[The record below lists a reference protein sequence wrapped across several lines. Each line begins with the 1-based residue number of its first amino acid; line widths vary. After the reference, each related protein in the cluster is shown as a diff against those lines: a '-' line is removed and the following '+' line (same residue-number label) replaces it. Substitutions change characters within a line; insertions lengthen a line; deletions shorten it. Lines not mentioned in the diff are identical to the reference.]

1 MAMVAG
7 AIANHGVLVR
17 PYVVQKIL
25 SPGGGV
31 LLKRHPDKL
40 GRPIKPQT
48 AAELTSMM
56 EAVVTGG
63 TGTAAQIPGV
73 QVAGKTGTAETGV
86 PGRYNGWFISFA
98 PADHPK
104 VAVAV
109 VVENGGF
116 GGHSAAPI
124 AKALMQAI
132 LGRS

>member
-1 MAMVAG
+1 
-7 AIANHGVLVR
+7 
-17 PYVVQKIL
+17 
-25 SPGGGV
+25 
-31 LLKRHPDKL
+31 LKRHPDKL

-63 TGTAAQIPGV
+63 TGTAAQIPGIR
-73 QVAGKTGTAETGV
+73 VAGKTGTAETGV